1 MSQLVDDG
9 LVRWIGVSNFNVD
22 LLQRCENIRHVDSL
36 QPHFSMIHRGPLND
50 LLPWCEKNGTGSIA
64 YGPLGFGLLT
74 GAITK
79 DTKFADD
86 DWRSSKVGM
95 GNYEAMFA
103 PAALKKNLALVEQ
116 LKRLATDRG
125 ITVAQLALAWV
136 FQQPGVTAAIA
147 GSRSV
152 SHTVENAQAGEVVLS
167 EQDLDEIE
175 SLL

>member
-1 MSQLVDDG
+1 M
-9 LVRWIGVSNFNVD
+9 
-22 LLQRCENIRHVDSL
+22 IRHVDSL
-36 QPHFSMIHRGPLND
+36 QPHFSLVHRSPLED
-50 LLPWCEKNGTGSIA
+50 LLPVCQKNGTGAIA

-79 DTKFADD
+79 DTKFGDD
-86 DWRSSKVGM
+86 DWRSGKIGM

-116 LKRLATDRG
+116 LKRMATDRG

-136 FQQPGVTAAIA
+136 FHQPGVTGAIA

-152 SHTVENAQAGEVVLS
+152 DHTVENAMAGNVTLS
-167 EQDLDEIE
+167 EEDLDEID
-175 SLL
+175 SLVS